1 MSKIPKQTKK
11 ELKSKDRY
19 RSDEKFAYRSVIVSA
34 IYGGVFYI
42 ISLFFNAELITIFMN
57 QNIIWNIVDILIK
70 VMAILLFF
78 LFMITSIGNYKEL
91 IGKPVDWKGLMLL
104 FVISLGQTLLNIW
117 VFIFTLFGLILILI
131 YLTLVQEK

>member
-11 ELKSKDRY
+11 ELKSKDKY

-42 ISLFFNAELITIFMN
+42 ISLFFNAELITVFMN

-70 VMAILLFF
+70 VLSILMFF

-91 IGKPVDWKGLMLL
+91 IGKPVDWKELILL
-104 FVISLGQTLLNIW
+104 FVFSLGQSILNPWI
-117 VFIFTLFGLILILI
+117 FIFTFFGLILILI
-131 YLTLVQEK
+131 YLFLVQEI

>member
-70 VMAILLFF
+70 
-78 LFMITSIGNYKEL
+78 
-91 IGKPVDWKGLMLL
+91 
-104 FVISLGQTLLNIW
+104 
-117 VFIFTLFGLILILI
+117 
-131 YLTLVQEK
+131 

>member
-11 ELKSKDRY
+11 ELKSKDKY
-19 RSDEKFAYRSVIVSA
+19 GSDEKFAYRSVIVSA

-42 ISLFFNAELITIFMN
+42 ISLFFNAELITVFMN

-70 VMAILLFF
+70 VLSILMFF

-91 IGKPVDWKGLMLL
+91 IGKPVDWKELILL
-104 FVISLGQTLLNIW
+104 FVFSLGQSILNPWI
-117 VFIFTLFGLILILI
+117 FIFTLFGLIMILI
-131 YLTLVQEK
+131 YLFLVQEI

>member
-11 ELKSKDRY
+11 ELKSKDKY

-42 ISLFFNAELITIFMN
+42 ISLFFNAELITVFMN

-70 VMAILLFF
+70 VLSILMFF

-91 IGKPVDWKGLMLL
+91 IGKPVDWKELILL
-104 FVISLGQTLLNIW
+104 FVFSLGQTLLNPWI
-117 VFIFTLFGLILILI
+117 FIFTLLGLILILI
-131 YLTLVQEK
+131 YLFLVQEI